1 MAEDKPG
8 AKDVDTATNVKIG
21 ESGSSP
27 ASGFSPLPAVDSES
41 DLNSTMMAIDVS
53 KLSLDATKTGLK
65 LDATGKIT
73 LHDVAV
79 DSTSSDDDEPTAKT
93 FLKKI
98 KHRFFTRSDDLASPR
113 PRRFL
118 PEKLKP
124 LENIWIADPNSSP
137 AGLILF
143 YALRAFMIL
152 SCLYLEYAF
161 YREIVRSFEIEHP
174 ARQIFVMACGAQ
186 LILILVVLIK
196 RFSPGWL
203 FSLPVSVLAFIM
215 SYGALSYHTADPL
228 YFKIN
233 EKPVSE
239 ILNGFFLISLVYA
252 LLVSVAWGARTRFF
266 RILYGAIL
274 GLSVFAVF
282 LNVSLGV
289 PFEYGLLGPGFLSVI
304 PFSYLMPL
312 YVVLHGLIPVAFGL
326 FAYHSLPGEESSVAK
341 ASRGFSR
348 SLMVLFFA
356 LMVLG
361 FSLMQ
366 KNRVFHALNLV
377 SPKSLSVGGIE
388 NKILNQYVK
397 IETSNFTENE
407 GLDRKARYIF
417 TLDKMPDKEK
427 VSEKNK
433 YVLKLK
439 DAFGFPVKFLTR
451 EDLTVSTDGKPFKNY
466 KIEEEHDP
474 RLESGKYVLTL
485 PLTPRQPLLEWSSE
499 RAALS
504 PTDEFVFKLND
515 PSKVKR
521 FVVRRDEDILLE
533 GTDPKENEIR
543 LPLNYFQPGPNK
555 VTATLYDELDQE
567 IFSDVATI
575 LIRAEDDFTI
585 LSPLPGDSLGETA
598 GVLIHLKGISRD
610 AVTGVSYAVN
620 GQEVFAA
627 KDMAY
632 YHSLDLSGLPD
643 GEAILSVKLKLA
655 DRELVHEAKI
665 FKKTSSPELVIKA
678 PGMGAFA
685 ERETQVAFEVAG
697 IAEAVTSV
705 DVLING
711 VPVSDV
717 TAKDNVLTLPISR
730 WQESEIYVVV
740 QATLA
745 GGQKV
750 SDWVQLNRGLSVLSL
765 KFDAKTLSFLNVNK
779 VSFVLDASVS
789 GSDNW
794 HGKSKWHNLKNVM
807 LAPEVES
814 KLKNFNPSFVVFGS
828 SKPYYFGDC
837 SDASLLMKDG
847 GEFSKA
853 ALKSKL
859 DDITPKGVSALKAAL
874 GLAYKSKPEKVYVF
888 ADFADSCVENLPVA
902 VKDIMATSA
911 DTIVTVYSLGRI
923 LEADR
928 KQLRDTAERTGGRYY
943 QPEDYDALVKSFLEE
958 LSLNYEL
965 HAGEKMIYQSPL
977 DDKEFRLTSGS
988 YRIVLPYR
996 TDTETYEFNLEHGTR
1011 KVLLIKGVQ
1020 VGGKWKIEITPEES
1034 EEM

>member
-8 AKDVDTATNVKIG
+8 AKDVDTATNVKIN
-21 ESGSSP
+21 EKDV
-27 ASGFSPLPAVDSES
+27 SGFGPLPDMDSES
-41 DLNSTMMAIDVS
+41 ELNSTMMAIDVS
-53 KLSLDATKTGLK
+53 KMNLDATKTGLK
-65 LDATGKIT
+65 VDATGKIT
-73 LHDVAV
+73 IPDIESVN
-79 DSTSSDDDEPTAKT
+79 DDEPTAKS

-98 KHRFFTRSDDLASPR
+98 KHRFFTRADDLDSPR

-124 LENIWIADPNSSP
+124 LENIWIADPNASP
-137 AGLILF
+137 AEMILF
-143 YALRAFMIL
+143 YALRAFMVL

-161 YREIVRSFEIEHP
+161 YREIVRGFEIEHP
-174 ARQIFVMACGAQ
+174 ASQIFTIACGAQ
-186 LILILVVLIK
+186 FVLILVVLLK
-196 RFSPGWL
+196 RFSPGWF
-203 FSLPVSVLAFIM
+203 FSLPASILAFIM

-239 ILNGFFLISLVYA
+239 ILNSFFLISLVYA
-252 LLVSVAWGARTRFF
+252 LLLSVIWGARTRFF
-266 RILYGAIL
+266 RILYGVIL

-289 PFEYGLLGPGFLSVI
+289 PFEYGFLGPGFLSTI

-312 YVVLHGLIPVAFGL
+312 YVALHGLIPIAFVL
-326 FAYHSLPGEESSVAK
+326 FAYHSLPGEESPVAK
-341 ASRGFSR
+341 AARGFSR

-388 NKILNQYVK
+388 SKILNQYVK
-397 IETSNFTENE
+397 IETSNFAENE
-407 GLDRKARYIF
+407 GLDSKARYIF
-417 TLDKMPDKEK
+417 TLDKTAD
-427 VSEKNK
+427 KNK

-451 EDLTVSTDGKPFKNY
+451 EDLAVSTDGKVLKNY
-466 KIEEEHDP
+466 EIEEEPDP
-474 RLESGKYVLTL
+474 QLESGKYILTL
-485 PLTPRQPLLEWSSE
+485 ALAPWQPLLEWSGE
-499 RAALS
+499 RDEFGLS
-504 PTDEFVFKLND
+504 DEFVFKLND

-521 FVVRRDEDILLE
+521 YVVRRDEDILLE
-533 GTDPKENEIR
+533 GKDPKENEFR
-543 LPLNYFQPGPNK
+543 LPLNYFQPGQNK

-567 IFSDVATI
+567 IFSDVVTI
-575 LIRAEDDFTI
+575 SIRAEDDFSI
-585 LSPLPGDSLGETA
+585 LSPLPGDALGETA

-610 AVTGVSYAVN
+610 AVTGVSYALN
-620 GQEVFAA
+620 GHEVHAA
-627 KDMAY
+627 QGMAY

-643 GEAILSVKLKLA
+643 GEAVLSIKLKLE
-655 DRELVHEAKI
+655 DRELIHEAKI
-665 FKKTSSPELVIKA
+665 FKKTSSPELVIKE

-685 ERETQVAFEVAG
+685 ERETQVAFEIAG
-697 IAEAVTSV
+697 ATETVTNV

-711 VPVSDV
+711 VPVADV
-717 TAKDNVLTLPISR
+717 TTKDNVLTLPISR
-730 WQESEIYVVV
+730 WQESEIYVAV
-740 QATLA
+740 QATLT

-750 SDWVQLNRGLSVLSL
+750 SDWVQLNRGLSALSL
-765 KFDAKTLSFLNVNK
+765 KFDAKTLSFLNVSK
-779 VSFVLDASVS
+779 VAFVLDASVS
-789 GSDNW
+789 GADNW
-794 HGKSKWHNLKNVM
+794 HGKSKWHNLKNMM

-814 KLKNFNPSFVVFGS
+814 KLKNFNPNFVVFGS

-837 SDASLLMKDG
+837 SDASLLMKAG

-874 GLAYKSKPEKVYVF
+874 DLAYKSKPEKIYVF
-888 ADFADSCVENLPVA
+888 SDFADSCVDNLPLA

-943 QPEDYDALVKSFLEE
+943 QPEDYDALSKSLLEE

-965 HAGEKMIYQSPL
+965 YAGEKMLYQSPL

-996 TDTETYEFNLEHGTR
+996 TDTKTYEFNLEHGTR

-1020 VGGKWKIEITPEES
+1020 VGGEWKIEITPEES